1 MAKNQTLELS
11 ILIGGH
17 VDNSLTQAV
26 KSANTQLSSMANG
39 ASKLAANIAKVTVG
53 IASGITAGL
62 VDATKEAVAFESE
75 MLDVTKYVGGLT
87 DANGKVKTDAYAEMS
102 KDILDLS
109 TQIPYTAKELTRLA
123 AAAGQSGKSMD
134 DLISGGFLKDVAEMG
149 TAMDISADQA
159 GDWAAKWEVAFNMNH
174 DQVMELADQINY
186 LGAHYATTAAEIAQ
200 TVNDTGSLGQIAGMD
215 VQSTAALSTALLA
228 MGVDSGKVATSIRRM
243 YTNLSMGSKATD
255 AQSAAFEQLG
265 FTAEQFAKDMQKDA
279 PAALKSLF
287 TAIGTQPKDKQ
298 VGYLKTLLGQWAIE
312 SGAKLTGNLDLF
324 VKTLDDVGDASK
336 YNGSMENILKVF
348 LMAFPEWLACIFMV
362 VGLVVT
368 ALAAVR
374 LGYGLVVAKTVYKWI
389 VNAEEKF
396 GSGAGAEKK
405 AHVIAVLRGYTPDW
419 LDWAINERT
428 LDWIV
433 QLVFDFTKK
442 KLEDYM
448 AKKSAETTTVAHF
461 GNVGENKRND

>member
-1 MAKNQTLELS
+1 MPLLLLRLS
-11 ILIGGH
+11 WLLPRLSAYPVPPAPPLLFQRYITNIFRASLCLWCKVEDFSFFRYIH
-17 VDNSLTQAV
+17 RHSAVVAQPVLVFPNSLEF
-26 KSANTQLSSMANG
+26 SSQPVH
-39 ASKLAANIAKVTVG
+39 SFV
-53 IASGITAGL
+53 
-62 VDATKEAVAFESE
+62 EF
-75 MLDVTKYVGGLT
+75 
-87 DANGKVKTDAYAEMS
+87 
-102 KDILDLS
+102 
-109 TQIPYTAKELTRLA
+109 P
-123 AAAGQSGKSMD
+123 
-134 DLISGGFLKDVAEMG
+134 
-149 TAMDISADQA
+149 
-159 GDWAAKWEVAFNMNH
+159 
-174 DQVMELADQINY
+174 
-186 LGAHYATTAAEIAQ
+186 
-200 TVNDTGSLGQIAGMD
+200 
-215 VQSTAALSTALLA
+215 LL
-228 MGVDSGKVATSIRRM
+228 
-243 YTNLSMGSKATD
+243 
-255 AQSAAFEQLG
+255 E
-265 FTAEQFAKDMQKDA
+265 
-279 PAALKSLF
+279 
-287 TAIGTQPKDKQ
+287 
-298 VGYLKTLLGQWAIE
+298 
-312 SGAKLTGNLDLF
+312 
-324 VKTLDDVGDASK
+324 
-336 YNGSMENILKVF
+336 MENILKVF

>member
-1 MAKNQTLELS
+1 MKKKRIVKLEPQTVELFAEV
-11 ILIGGH
+11 L
-17 VDNSLTQAV
+17 
-26 KSANTQLSSMANG
+26 
-39 ASKLAANIAKVTVG
+39 SKLRPPPPLTVSQWADRYRVLSAESSAEPGRWHTEKAPYQRAIMDAIGDPHVRSVVVMSAAQIG
-53 IASGITAGL
+53 
-62 VDATKEAVAFESE
+62 
-75 MLDVTKYVGGLT
+75 
-87 DANGKVKTDAYAEMS
+87 KTDAF
-102 KDILDLS
+102 IL
-109 TQIPYTAKELTRLA
+109 
-123 AAAGQSGKSMD
+123 
-134 DLISGGFLKDVAEMG
+134 
-149 TAMDISADQA
+149 
-159 GDWAAKWEVAFNMNH
+159 N
-174 DQVMELADQINY
+174 
-186 LGAHYATTAAEIAQ
+186 
-200 TVNDTGSLGQIAGMD
+200 SLGYYMD
-215 VQSTAALSTALLA
+215 
-228 MGVDSGKVATSIRRM
+228 
-243 YTNLSMGSKATD
+243 Y
-255 AQSAAFEQLG
+255 
-265 FTAEQFAKDMQKDA
+265 A
-279 PAALKSLF
+279 PC
-287 TAIGTQPKDKQ
+287 P
-298 VGYLKTLLGQWAIE
+298 VMC
-312 SGAKLTGNLDLF
+312 
-324 VKTLDDVGDASK
+324 
-336 YNGSMENILKVF
+336 MENILKVF